1 MAQLSVN
8 ERVGGF
14 THALKFDY
22 ADLQTSG
29 FLSTL
34 GAANQKI
41 VGSMAPGDIIDLAV
55 LYQVT
60 DPSGATNL
68 TIDFGTTSSDPDEL
82 IDNGDVDG
90 ATQILWNT
98 GDAFVGTD
106 SGSATTANVVNG
118 YANNTTAALP
128 LYMEFNGTVSDLT
141 AGAWVLAWRQAS
153 VGALA

>member
-22 ADLQTSG
+22 VDLQTSG
-29 FLSTL
+29 FLSTI
-34 GAANQKI
+34 GAANQKQ

-60 DPSGATNL
+60 DPAGATNL
-68 TIDFGTTSSDPDEL
+68 TIDFGTTGADPDEL
-82 IDNGDVDG
+82 LDNGDVDA
-90 ATQILWNT
+90 ATQIIWNT
-98 GDAFVGTD
+98 GDQFIGTD
-106 SGSATTANVVNG
+106 SGAATTANVTNG

-141 AGAWVLAWRQAS
+141 AGAWVLAWRQAG